1 MSYSRWGSSR
11 WYTFWSSVGS
21 SDMEFKLPTR
31 KLKYNQTF
39 EICDIPSY
47 FLTYEDIEVKG
58 IKAILEEVKEV
69 YSRDQTLPFVEDTV
83 DGKFIFKKQV
93 CSPIPPNWE
102 ELKELQDYIFEFK
115 KDIDNHFKLIN
126 FIKYEWYYPLRNK
139 IINYVKNRSKQITHI
154 Q

>member
-1 MSYSRWGSSR
+1 MSYSRWSNSR

-21 SDMEFKLPTR
+21 ADMEFKLPTR

-58 IKAILEEVKEV
+58 IKVILEEVKKL
-69 YSRDQTLPFVEDTV
+69 YSKDGILPEIIKEDRIYTY
-83 DGKFIFKKQV
+83 KAN
-93 CSPIPPNWE
+93 SPTWE
-102 ELKELQDYIFEFK
+102 ELQELQDYIFEFK

-139 IINYVKNRSKQITHI
+139 IINYVKKRSKQITHI

>member
-1 MSYSRWGSSR
+1 MSYSRWGNSR
-11 WYTFWSSVGS
+11 WYTFWSSVGDT
-21 SDMEFKLPTR
+21 DMEFKLPTR

-58 IKAILEEVKEV
+58 IKAILEEVKKL
-69 YSRDQTLPFVEDTV
+69 YSKDYEGISSEIIKEDRTYTYKANSPTL
-83 DGKFIFKKQV
+83 
-93 CSPIPPNWE
+93 E
-102 ELKELQDYIFEFK
+102 ELQELQDYIFEFK